1 MSLSQSLATPS
12 HLTLLT
18 PHTHTSHPPLS
29 RDGIT
34 RLGYQLLYPAETD
47 PGLIELG
54 TDGTIRTA
62 GINGH
67 ALVMVTTFES
77 GFNRSV
83 SLHVEV
89 CPVASLALTP
99 HPSLP
104 QATPTS
110 RYHSFPLGYSAEF
123 RADLHDNDG
132 RKFSRSAINIDYRL
146 NRQAQLHETWSG
158 HIGLSTLC
166 ASGGYVHTHW
176 WLTLSHSYFI
186 LKYICS
192 TVEEGLRSLKD
203 QFKLFCCLLHSVARY
218 TPTL

>member
-1 MSLSQSLATPS
+1 MSLSQSLVTPS

-18 PHTHTSHPPLS
+18 PHTHSSLPPLS

-47 PGLIELG
+47 PGLIEVG
-54 TDGTIRTA
+54 TDGTIRTV

-89 CPVASLALTP
+89 CSVASLALTP

-110 RYHSFPLGYSAEF
+110 RYHSFPLGCSAEF
-123 RADLHDNDG
+123 TADLHDNETGSSADLPSISTTDSTGKSSYTKHG
-132 RKFSRSAINIDYRL
+132 RVTLESAHFGQVVVTCTR
-146 NRQAQLHETWSG
+146 
-158 HIGLSTLC
+158 IG
-166 ASGGYVHTHW
+166 G
-176 WLTLSHSYFI
+176 SH
-186 LKYICS
+186 
-192 TVEEGLRSLKD
+192 
-203 QFKLFCCLLHSVARY
+203 
-218 TPTL
+218 